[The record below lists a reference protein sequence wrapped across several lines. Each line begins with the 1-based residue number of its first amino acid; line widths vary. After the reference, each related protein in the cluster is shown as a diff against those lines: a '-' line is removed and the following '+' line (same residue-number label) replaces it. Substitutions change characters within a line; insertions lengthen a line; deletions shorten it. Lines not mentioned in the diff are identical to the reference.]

1 MEAISRPPAA
11 IHMSA
16 SRTQNQTI
24 VARIRTLL
32 TRSRCGSYSALR
44 DVRVPLDRHG
54 LPSFLGLTGAGT
66 SRALKAMGDRGPVRD
81 IGRTPASIVAN
92 LAVGGGCVTTSP
104 SLTGHPP
111 MTAQRGDQGSWGLRT
126 SR

>member
-16 SRTQNQTI
+16 NRTQDQTI

-44 DVRVPLDRHG
+44 DVRVPLGRHG
-54 LPSFLGLTGAGT
+54 LPSFLGADW
-66 SRALKAMGDRGPVRD
+66 RRHVACAQAMGDRGPVRD
-81 IGRTPASIVAN
+81 IGRTAASIVAN
-92 LAVGGGCVTTSP
+92 LAVG
-104 SLTGHPP
+104 
-111 MTAQRGDQGSWGLRT
+111 AGDQDWADVD
-126 SR
+126 SRRFDPPLTTNTL